1 MNKSKYKIIFLKF
14 FFSIVLLFLM
24 IFYFSHKDLREKV
37 FITLKVKV
45 LSKGDIWFKSDG
57 FKIKK
62 EVISGNS
69 FKMIYSELPQ
79 VRINKLSFAVNGF
92 KSDLIIKEISIRS
105 FLRSKKLN
113 GYRLKNFFV
122 KKNFKH
128 VKFRNNNL
136 FIYYDNGNE
145 LEINKEII
153 ELINKFGKRKIRF
166 FSISL
171 FIFFI
176 VIFILFKFNN
186 INFFYLKKQRDLI
199 LIMLFFFILIFPVV
213 NEFFSIIPTI
223 KLNEKRELVKK
234 PRLGET
240 EFFFYLKK
248 FGKYFSDNLIV
259 KNHMVR
265 INNYINIK
273 YFGLSLTPKILLGR
287 NGWMFL
293 AEENKKRN
301 QVDYFRNSH
310 PFSLTQL
317 EKWRVNLEKRYLKL
331 KKRGIGYYII
341 FAPSKMTIYP
351 EFMPH
356 KIKKVGLYSRLTQ
369 LINYLNKRSFIQI
382 IDVRELLI
390 KAKKLHRVYFKT
402 GSHWNDFG
410 AFIAY
415 EKVINHLNENLKNI
429 IPLKLENFLL
439 KQRVSEGDDFPKMLS
454 LEKIITERNILLI
467 PKNSFTAYLS
477 PYISEG
483 NLIKYSFSICK
494 KRYQTKILYIHD
506 SFISGFKKY
515 FAETFSNIE
524 YFWDYSHTLNTGLI
538 NKVNP
543 KIVIDEMAE
552 RFLMDFDPGKLE
564 ILLK

>member
-1 MNKSKYKIIFLKF
+1 MNKNKYRIIFLKF

-24 IFYFSHKDLREKV
+24 VFYFSHKEIREKV

-45 LSKGDIWFKSDG
+45 LSKGDIRFKSDG

-62 EVISGNS
+62 EVIAGDS
-69 FKMIYSELPQ
+69 FGIIYSELPQ
-79 VRINKLSFAVNGF
+79 VKIKKLSFAVNGF
-92 KSDLIIKEISIRS
+92 KSDLIIKEISIKS

-122 KKNFKH
+122 KKNFKQI
-128 VKFRNNNL
+128 KFRNNNL
-136 FIYYDNGNE
+136 SINYNNGNE

-153 ELINKFGKRKIRF
+153 ELINKFGKRKIRYF
-166 FSISL
+166 LISL

-176 VIFILFKFNN
+176 VIFILFNFDN
-186 INFFYLKKQRDLI
+186 INFFYLKKQRDLVLII
-199 LIMLFFFILIFPVV
+199 LFIFILIFPVV
-213 NEFFSIIPTI
+213 NESFSIIPPI
-223 KLNEKRELVKK
+223 ELNEKRELAKK
-234 PRLGET
+234 PLFEET
-240 EFFFYLKK
+240 EIISYLKR
-248 FGKYFSDNLIV
+248 FGKYFSDNLII
-259 KNHMVR
+259 KNYMVR

-273 YFGLSLTPKILLGR
+273 YFGLSPTPKILLGR

-293 AEENKKRN
+293 AEENKRRN
-301 QVDYFRNSH
+301 QIDYFRNLH
-310 PFSLTQL
+310 RFSITEL
-317 EKWRVNLEKRYLKL
+317 ENWRVNLEKRYLKL
-331 KKRGIGYYII
+331 KKRGIEYYII

-351 EFMPH
+351 EFIPR
-356 KIKKVGLYSRLTQ
+356 KIKKSGLNSRLTQ
-369 LINYLNKRSFIQI
+369 LINYLNKRSFIKI

-390 KAKKLHRVYFKT
+390 KAKKLHRVYFRT

-410 AFIAY
+410 AFITY

-429 IPLKLENFLL
+429 IPLKLEDFLL

-467 PKNSFTAYLS
+467 PKSSFTAYLS
-477 PYISEG
+477 PYILEG
-483 NLIKYSFSICK
+483 NLIKHSFSICK
-494 KRYQTKILYIHD
+494 KGYQTKILYIHD

-564 ILLK
+564 ISLK